1 MPSGEY
7 GGPRSLNKRTWF
19 KMFLL
24 GFEAG
29 VSKLGA
35 LFPATEAIPICDSH
49 SFGTSQQSPPRHEGM
64 HPGVGPAPCHLLL
77 HAWVLLSLDSLS
89 LSICSLRT
97 LFMFFSFTRNNVSRT
112 LRPCRNVS
120 TSELYNRIETQTS
133 FNINA

>member
-7 GGPRSLNKRTWF
+7 GGPRGLNKRTWF

-49 SFGTSQQSPPRHEGM
+49 SSRGKRTGGSHALSFAFACM
-64 HPGVGPAPCHLLL
+64 GVIELGQLVTKYLLVENAIHVLFL
-77 HAWVLLSLDSLS
+77 H
-89 LSICSLRT
+89 
-97 LFMFFSFTRNNVSRT
+97 
-112 LRPCRNVS
+112 
-120 TSELYNRIETQTS
+120 QK
-133 FNINA
+133 